1 MGTPAK
7 KETHTHTLN
16 STTLAHITHADRL
29 TANLP
34 KILHTSRKLTEF
46 PPVKRNKKK
55 RLQTL
60 SKNPRAP
67 AIGGN
72 SSSFHLLRPHN
83 PKFFPVKIAESA
95 TKRSNTHAVRFI
107 SRSARRFA
115 SNWGGLLPGGCDEPR
130 GAYIAAT
137 SGTGSNRRSN
147 SRAERKSTKTHNR
160 RLRGEDLDWERERCL
175 RNSLSLSGERVGI
188 LSKEMS
194 YGLLLFRSGQGRTG
208 RKMSGTRFGQGYG
221 NAFLQ
226 QGWEEDFE

>member
-34 KILHTSRKLTEF
+34 KISHTSRKLTEF

-67 AIGGN
+67 ATGGN

-95 TKRSNTHAVRFI
+95 TKHEHARGTDYIPVGTSVREQL
-107 SRSARRFA
+107 R
-115 SNWGGLLPGGCDEPR
+115 WP
-130 GAYIAAT
+130 T
-137 SGTGSNRRSN
+137 S
-147 SRAERKSTKTHNR
+147 R
-160 RLRGEDLDWERERCL
+160 RLRRTARRLHRCNQ
-175 RNSLSLSGERVGI
+175 RDG
-188 LSKEMS
+188 K
-194 YGLLLFRSGQGRTG
+194 Q
-208 RKMSGTRFGQGYG
+208 
-221 NAFLQ
+221 
-226 QGWEEDFE
+226 